1 MKNKYLSEFRLNCS
15 WMNAFVV
22 EEFFDFFG
30 DFHVVRQV
38 SAPVMHF
45 RFISFF
51 CNSFRFLA
59 LLLFYYHYLSL
70 SMKFLEEQ
78 WKFLQFSK

>member
-51 CNSFRFLA
+51 CNSFRFVA
-59 LLLFYYHYLSL
+59 LLLFLLSL
-70 SMKFLEEQ
+70 SIIINEVSWRAMEFLTI
-78 WKFLQFSK
+78 F